1 MLRML
6 RRHKEGGYNM
16 ETTAEKLKEITA
28 IENKYGLM
36 LFRMG
41 LTHLVDV
48 GVRHLDDETVEES
61 IKQIIAKG
69 EEDKANGVIVVMTPE
84 FQCDIIRCAAE
95 LAKVSI
101 WDLFLY
107 IKEFVTIGT
116 KQHDAGTC
124 PNCGNGDL
132 EYRGGKVVENDYI
145 YNWACEECG
154 AFGREY
160 FDMVFSEQ
168 IVDGEGDESDG

>member
-1 MLRML
+1 
-6 RRHKEGGYNM
+6 M
-16 ETTAEKLKEITA
+16 EKTAEKLKEITA

-48 GVRHLDDETVEES
+48 GVRHLDDETVEDS
-61 IKQIIAKG
+61 IKQISAKG
-69 EEDKANGVIVVMTPE
+69 EEDKSNGVIQVMTPE

-95 LAKVSI
+95 LAKFSI

-107 IKEFVTIGT
+107 IKECVTIGT

-132 EYRGGKVVENDYI
+132 KYRGGTVEGIDNYF
-145 YNWACEECG
+145 YNWTCEECG
-154 AFGREY
+154 AFGRECY
-160 FDMVFSEQ
+160 DMVFSEQ
-168 IVDGEGDESDG
+168 IIDKEGQ